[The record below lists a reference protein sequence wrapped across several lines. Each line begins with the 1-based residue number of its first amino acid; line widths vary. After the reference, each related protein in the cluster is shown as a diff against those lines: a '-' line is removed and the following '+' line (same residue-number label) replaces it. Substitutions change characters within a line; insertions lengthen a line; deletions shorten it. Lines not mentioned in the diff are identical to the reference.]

1 MDKFRKIMGVALVSG
16 MVISGLGGIGTTQAN
31 ADEMRAH
38 SYVKALQ
45 AEPIKK
51 GIGGRSILNS
61 TGSVLTTKVTLPE
74 IKNNNGTLKAK
85 GGELYIYSGFSGPVE
100 SDIGFL
106 YSETYNVWKPYM
118 KVGGNKE
125 PIYIEGK
132 DEFTNLNGFKPGTEV
147 QLTIYKNLNGNTR
160 ATYWG
165 TNGKGYTGRLISE
178 IKNTN
183 ISKVNN
189 WKALSTIAVKDD
201 SQTKNIKV
209 NTQYRATFSDILID
223 NKPINPISNA
233 TEFAKIYTNNNK
245 VSIDIIEKK

>member
-1 MDKFRKIMGVALVSG
+1 K
-16 MVISGLGGIGTTQAN
+16 
-31 ADEMRAH
+31 
-38 SYVKALQ
+38 Y
-45 AEPIKK
+45 
-51 GIGGRSILNS
+51 
-61 TGSVLTTKVTLPE
+61 
-74 IKNNNGTLKAK
+74 
-85 GGELYIYSGFSGPVE
+85 
-100 SDIGFL
+100 
-106 YSETYNVWKPYM
+106 
-118 KVGGNKE
+118 

-147 QLTIYKNLNGNTR
+147 QLTIYKNLNGKTR

-165 TNGKGYTGRLISE
+165 TNGKGNTGRLISE

-223 NKPINPISNA
+223 NNPINPISNA
-233 TEFAKIYTNNNK
+233 TEFAKIYT
-245 VSIDIIEKK
+245 

>member
-1 MDKFRKIMGVALVSG
+1 M
-16 MVISGLGGIGTTQAN
+16 
-31 ADEMRAH
+31 
-38 SYVKALQ
+38 
-45 AEPIKK
+45 
-51 GIGGRSILNS
+51 
-61 TGSVLTTKVTLPE
+61 
-74 IKNNNGTLKAK
+74 
-85 GGELYIYSGFSGPVE
+85 
-100 SDIGFL
+100 
-106 YSETYNVWKPYM
+106 
-118 KVGGNKE
+118 
-125 PIYIEGK
+125 
-132 DEFTNLNGFKPGTEV
+132 
-147 QLTIYKNLNGNTR
+147 

-233 TEFAKIYTNNNK
+233 TEFVKIYTNNNK